1 MPGRCIRGKN
11 LKYDV
16 TVVGAGPA
24 GSMAA
29 KTAAELGLEVL
40 LIEKRQEIGSPVR
53 CAEGTG
59 KKSLMKFIELNPKWI
74 AARLKGAR
82 IYAPNGTAVKIYG
95 NEEIGL
101 ILERKIFDRELAKL
115 AARAGAQVLVKTR
128 ATGVLM
134 ENGFVRGI
142 TAKQLDK
149 EFKVESK
156 IVIAADGVESQV
168 ARWAG
173 VDTAVKLKD
182 IESCAQFLIADI
194 DIDIEYADFYLGN
207 KIAPGGYLWIFPKGE
222 REANVGVGI
231 LGSKSG
237 DLRAIDYLQSFI
249 AKKYPRGKIIEMVV
263 GGVPVSGPIKR
274 AIANGLII
282 AGDAARQADP
292 ITGGGI
298 VNAMYAG
305 KIAGEVAA
313 RAVQLENY
321 SIEVLREYEDRWR
334 ASLGKELARHY
345 RVKEVLSTLTDED
358 LNSLA
363 ESLRGVDLA
372 AQEFSVQVLLKEL
385 IPRNPKIL
393 FKLRKLLL

>member
-1 MPGRCIRGKN
+1 

-16 TVVGAGPA
+16 VVVGAGPA
-24 GSMAA
+24 GSTAA
-29 KTAAELGLEVL
+29 KTAAELGLDVL

-59 KKSLMKFIELNPKWI
+59 KKSLMKFIKLDPKWI

-82 IYAPNGTAVKIYG
+82 IYAPNGTMVKIYG

-115 AARAGAQVLVKTR
+115 AARAGAQVQVKTR
-128 ATGVLM
+128 ATGVLI
-134 ENGFVRGI
+134 ENGFIRGI
-142 TAKQLDK
+142 KARQLDK

-173 VDTAVKLKD
+173 VDTTVKLKD

-194 DIDIEYADFYLGN
+194 DIDEEYADFYVGN
-207 KIAPGGYLWIFPKGE
+207 KIAPGGYLWVFPKGE

-231 LGSKSG
+231 LGSKSS
-237 DLRAIDYLQSFI
+237 DLRAIDYLQSFA
-249 AKKYPRGKIIEMVV
+249 AKKYPKGKIIEMVV
-263 GGVPVSGPIKR
+263 GGVPVSGPIKCTV
-274 AIANGLII
+274 ANGLII

-298 VNAMYAG
+298 TNAMHAG

-313 RAVQLENY
+313 RAIQEGNY
-321 SIEVLREYEDRWR
+321 SIEVLKEYEDRWR
-334 ASLGKELARHY
+334 ASLGRELARNY
-345 RVKEVLSTLTDED
+345 KVKEIFSALTDED

-363 ESLRGVDLA
+363 ASLQGIDLKA
-372 AQEFSVQVLLKEL
+372 EEFSVHLLLKEL

-393 FKLRKLLL
+393 FKLKNLFLPS